1 MNYPFYFSKF
11 NKVDIK
17 MAIINTKDD
26 VNSDK
31 SSDLISESVQFICPV
46 CKSSKVLKI
55 SKSVIKQANN
65 LTSVSIPS
73 GLICKHS
80 FQAFIDKQFKVRG
93 YQKVDFEFNYNPD
106 KIQKDKIHKFS
117 KNDEALFKNLT
128 IKGNS
133 LKYNPNNSIEYKET
147 NQEKKEKRPQKKE
160 MSLEEIYEEFWEFID
175 GDNLEFKEFIIND
188 SRRH

>member
-1 MNYPFYFSKF
+1 
-11 NKVDIK
+11 
-17 MAIINTKDD
+17 MAIINKKEDG
-26 VNSDK
+26 NSDK
-31 SSDLISESVQFICPV
+31 SSNLISESVQFICPI

-55 SKSVIKQANN
+55 SKSVIKQANS

-80 FQAFIDKQFKVRG
+80 FQAFVDKQFKVRG
-93 YQKVDFEFNYNPD
+93 YQKVDFEFDYNPN
-106 KIQKDKIHKFS
+106 KVKQEIIHKFY
-117 KNDEALFKNLT
+117 KDNEELFKNLI
-128 IKGNS
+128 IKGNN
-133 LKYNPNNSIEYKET
+133 LNYNPNNSKEYKEPK
-147 NQEKKEKRPQKKE
+147 QEKEEKHQQKKE

>member
-1 MNYPFYFSKF
+1 
-11 NKVDIK
+11 
-17 MAIINTKDD
+17 MAIINKKEDS
-26 VNSDK
+26 NSDK

-80 FQAFIDKQFKVRG
+80 FQAFVDKQFKVRG
-93 YQKVDFEFNYNPD
+93 YQKVDFEFDYNPN
-106 KIQKDKIHKFS
+106 KIQKENIHKFS
-117 KNDEALFKNLT
+117 KNDEELFKNLI
-128 IKGNS
+128 IKGNT
-133 LKYNPNNSIEYKET
+133 LNYNPNKSIECKET
-147 NQEKKEKRPQKKE
+147 KQEKKEKRQQKKE

>member
-1 MNYPFYFSKF
+1 
-11 NKVDIK
+11 

-26 VNSDK
+26 G
-31 SSDLISESVQFICPV
+31 SSDMSSDSVSESVQFFCPV
-46 CKSSKVLKI
+46 CKSNKILKI
-55 SKSVIKQANN
+55 SKSVINQANS

-80 FQAFIDKQFKVRG
+80 FQAYVDKQFKVRG
-93 YQKVDFEFNYNPD
+93 YQKVDFEFDYNPD
-106 KIQKDKIHKFS
+106 KVKKEVIQKFYKD
-117 KNDEALFKNLT
+117 NEELFKNLK
-128 IKGNS
+128 IKGNK
-133 LKYNPNNSIEYKET
+133 LNYNPNTSKKYKEPK
-147 NQEKKEKRPQKKE
+147 QEKEKKPQEKKE